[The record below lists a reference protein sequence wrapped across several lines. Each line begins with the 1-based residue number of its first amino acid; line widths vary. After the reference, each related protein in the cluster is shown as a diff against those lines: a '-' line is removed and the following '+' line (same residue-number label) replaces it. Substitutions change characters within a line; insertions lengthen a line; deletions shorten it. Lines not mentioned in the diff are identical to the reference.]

1 MAISGGRRDRLTNL
15 TSHIEDMSPILRL
28 RNMTALDAQGCA
40 RCTFCRCDLALARPS
55 NSGGQLPDVK
65 TASSLLLSGIGT
77 RPGSRLSWRPLR
89 PNAKRAPAYVAEA
102 RRAKAGGYVELIVQ
116 PTDGITRLLETISQ
130 AQKSIDVMIF
140 RFDLKPMEKELEAA
154 RARGVVVRVLIAHE
168 SSQGDKRLR
177 QLELRMLEKGILVA
191 RTGNGFARYHG
202 KMTIVDREELHVY
215 GFNFTALDLKSRSF
229 GIVTRDRKA
238 VTEAI
243 RLFEADTLRQEY
255 EPQED
260 GAFVVSPEN
269 AREILATFIKRA
281 RKQLLIY
288 DPKVADLQMIRL
300 ISQRIKAGLDVR
312 ILGKV
317 SKRANGGMR
326 VQKLP
331 TPRLHVRAM
340 VRDGDTAFVGSQS
353 LRAMELDA
361 RREVGLI
368 VKEPKTVKRLLDTFE
383 ADWAK
388 TDLGA
393 KEAKEAKAKEAKEAK
408 KEEKEKKEEELAEV
422 SAR

>member
-1 MAISGGRRDRLTNL
+1 M
-15 TSHIEDMSPILRL
+15 
-28 RNMTALDAQGCA
+28 
-40 RCTFCRCDLALARPS
+40 
-55 NSGGQLPDVK
+55 
-65 TASSLLLSGIGT
+65 
-77 RPGSRLSWRPLR
+77 
-89 PNAKRAPAYVAEA
+89 
-102 RRAKAGGYVELIVQ
+102 ELIVQ
-116 PTDGITRLLETISQ
+116 PTDGIKPLVETMAK

-154 RARGVVVRVLIAHE
+154 RDRGVVVRALIAHE

-191 RTGNGFARYHG
+191 RTGDAFVRYHG
-202 KMTIVDREELHVY
+202 KLMIVDREELHVY

-229 GIVTRDRKA
+229 GIVTRDRRA

-243 RLFEADTLRQEY
+243 RVFEADTLRQEY
-255 EPQED
+255 EPQD
-260 GAFVVSPEN
+260 NGAFVVSPED
-269 AREILATFIKRA
+269 ARETLATFIKRT

-300 ISQRIKAGLDVR
+300 ISQRIKAGVDVR
-312 ILGKV
+312 IIGKI
-317 SKRANGGMR
+317 SKRGGGIR
-326 VQKLP
+326 VQKQPGL
-331 TPRLHVRAM
+331 RLHARAM

-368 VKEPKTVKRLLDTFE
+368 VKEPKTVKRLLETFE

-393 KEAKEAKAKEAKEAK
+393 KEAKETK
-408 KEEKEKKEEELAEV
+408 KEEKEKRVEELATAA
-422 SAR
+422 AR

>member
-1 MAISGGRRDRLTNL
+1 
-15 TSHIEDMSPILRL
+15 
-28 RNMTALDAQGCA
+28 
-40 RCTFCRCDLALARPS
+40 
-55 NSGGQLPDVK
+55 
-65 TASSLLLSGIGT
+65 
-77 RPGSRLSWRPLR
+77 
-89 PNAKRAPAYVAEA
+89 
-102 RRAKAGGYVELIVQ
+102 VELIVQ
-116 PTDGITRLLETISQ
+116 PTDGIKPLIDIIAR

-140 RFDLKPMEKELEAA
+140 RFDLKAMERELEAA
-154 RARGVVVRVLIAHE
+154 RDRGVVVRALIAHE

-177 QLELRMLEKGILVA
+177 QLEMRMLDKGILVA
-191 RTGNGFARYHG
+191 RTGDAFVRYHG
-202 KMTIVDREELHVY
+202 KLMIVDREELHVY
-215 GFNFTALDLKSRSF
+215 GFNFTTLDLKSRSF
-229 GIVTRDRKA
+229 GIVTRERKA
-238 VTEAI
+238 VTEAV

-300 ISQRIKAGLDVR
+300 INQRIKAGLDVR

-317 SKRANGGMR
+317 SKRAEHMR
-326 VQKLP
+326 VQKPPGL
-331 TPRLHVRAM
+331 RLHVRAM

-368 VKEPKTVKRLLDTFE
+368 VKEPKTVKRLLETFE

-388 TDLGA
+388 TDLR
-393 KEAKEAKAKEAKEAK
+393 AKEAKEAK
-408 KEEKEKKEEELAEV
+408 KEEKEKKEEELAAAT
-422 SAR
+422 AR

>member
-1 MAISGGRRDRLTNL
+1 M
-15 TSHIEDMSPILRL
+15 
-28 RNMTALDAQGCA
+28 
-40 RCTFCRCDLALARPS
+40 
-55 NSGGQLPDVK
+55 
-65 TASSLLLSGIGT
+65 
-77 RPGSRLSWRPLR
+77 
-89 PNAKRAPAYVAEA
+89 
-102 RRAKAGGYVELIVQ
+102 ELIVQ
-116 PTDGITRLLETISQ
+116 PTDGIKPLVDTIAK

-140 RFDLKPMEKELEAA
+140 RFDLKSMEKELEAA
-154 RARGVVVRVLIAHE
+154 RDRGVVVRALIAHE

-177 QLELRMLEKGILVA
+177 QLELRMLDKGILVA
-191 RTGNGFARYHG
+191 RTGDAFVRYHG
-202 KMTIVDREELHVY
+202 KLMIVDREELHVY
-215 GFNFTALDLKSRSF
+215 GFNFTTLDLKSRSF
-229 GIVTRDRKA
+229 GIVSRERKA

-255 EPQED
+255 DPQED

-288 DPKVADLQMIRL
+288 DPKVTDLQMIRL
-300 ISQRIKAGLDVR
+300 INQRIKAGVDVR
-312 ILGKV
+312 IIGKV
-317 SKRANGGMR
+317 SKRGGNMR

-331 TPRLHVRAM
+331 TQRLHVRAM
-340 VRDGDTAFVGSQS
+340 IRDGEAAFVGSQS

-383 ADWAK
+383 IDWTK

-393 KEAKEAKAKEAKEAK
+393 KEAKEAKKEEK
-408 KEEKEKKEEELAEV
+408 KEEKEKREELEEV
-422 SAR
+422 AAR

>member
-1 MAISGGRRDRLTNL
+1 M
-15 TSHIEDMSPILRL
+15 
-28 RNMTALDAQGCA
+28 
-40 RCTFCRCDLALARPS
+40 
-55 NSGGQLPDVK
+55 
-65 TASSLLLSGIGT
+65 
-77 RPGSRLSWRPLR
+77 
-89 PNAKRAPAYVAEA
+89 
-102 RRAKAGGYVELIVQ
+102 ELIVQ
-116 PTDGITRLLETISQ
+116 PTDGITPLIDTIQ
-130 AQKSIDVMIF
+130 KAQKSIDVMIF

-154 RARGVVVRVLIAHE
+154 RDRGVVVRALIAHE

-177 QLELRMLEKGILVA
+177 QLELRMLDKGILVA
-191 RTGNGFARYHG
+191 RTGDAFVRYHG
-202 KMTIVDREELHVY
+202 KMMVVDREELHVY
-215 GFNFTALDLKSRSF
+215 GFNYTTLDLKSRSF

-238 VTEAI
+238 VTEAT

-255 EPQED
+255 DPQED

-288 DPKVADLQMIRL
+288 DPKVTDLQMIRL
-300 ISQRIKAGLDVR
+300 IGQRIKAGVDVR

-317 SKRANGGMR
+317 SKRADQMR
-326 VQKLP
+326 VQKLAGH
-331 TPRLHVRAM
+331 RLHVRAM

-368 VKEPKTVKRLLDTFE
+368 VKEPKTIKRLVETFE

-393 KEAKEAKAKEAKEAK
+393 KEAKVAK
-408 KEEKEKKEEELAEV
+408 KEEKEKKEEQLAEV
-422 SAR
+422 AAR